1 MTDHHDPRP
10 DPRPVF
16 DGDWQSASGV
26 EKGEHS
32 ERVRQWKE
40 RNGIATGQSAKRGG
54 GGQSAKAQSQAQSHD
69 EERERHL
76 STLQS
81 VIDEPGALS
90 SDRIRAVE
98 ARERILSR
106 QAEEQAL
113 EVHGPLVALGEALR
127 ALPMEERVGALSTL
141 LEVG

>member
-1 MTDHHDPRP
+1 MTDTHD

-16 DGDWQSASGV
+16 QGDW
-26 EKGEHS
+26 
-32 ERVRQWKE
+32 
-40 RNGIATGQSAKRGG
+40 
-54 GGQSAKAQSQAQSHD
+54 AKADGHARQAHMTLIAAWKARQPEGSDVGSAQGRRAKASAAQAKAQSHD